1 MDDLITILDNQ
12 DACVK
17 VSESLLDHKDFILS
31 KLIKSLDLYKKAFNK
46 EELDKLT
53 YVMFDDLETYRSYIK
68 KKYNYIC
75 ADFSRGMFR
84 PVEKIS
90 YVCIEPEILSDSW
103 KSYKMLSSNGHEA
116 FHYYYL
122 KYIYKNKED
131 RIVWFD
137 EGLAQNISGE
147 YDFLIDD
154 EFKSFFNNWKKKYI
168 PIDNLNERTLGKPD
182 IPDEEAFERK
192 GVCNGYNTS
201 YLIIRYLIET
211 NGEEYI
217 LDLMKDRDRILE
229 IGNSNIIE
237 EMKEYYFNKFE
248 SKVL

>member
-17 VSESLLDHKDFILS
+17 VGKSLLDHKDFILS

-53 YVMFDDLETYRSYIK
+53 YIMFDDLETYRSYIL
-68 KKYNYIC
+68 KKYNYKC
-75 ADFSRGMFR
+75 EDYSRGMFR
-84 PVEKIS
+84 LAEKIS

-122 KYIYKNKED
+122 RYIYKNKED

-147 YDFLIDD
+147 YDFMVDD
-154 EFKSFFNNWKKKYI
+154 ELKSFFNNWKKKYI
-168 PIDNLNERTLGKPD
+168 PINNLNERTQGQKD
-182 IPDEEAFERK
+182 IPDEKAFERK

-201 YLIIRYLIET
+201 YLIVRYLIET
-211 NGEEYI
+211 KGKKYVI
-217 LDLMKDRDRILE
+217 DLMRDRDKILE
-229 IGNSNIIE
+229 IGDSNIID
-237 EMKEYYFNKFE
+237 EMDNYYSNKFGT
-248 SKVL
+248 KVL